1 VCRSFSA
8 VKMHLSHLLTYLHF
22 LLLME
27 AVKLGP
33 PTLGHGSAKS
43 LPQTAP
49 AQTSASC
56 LAFNAI
62 AFEVGDMCSRKH
74 NLNIRNNCFG
84 CRATP
89 SRWGLDVR
97 RHGYAPKEGA
107 PSFGRGGYLLSLAK
121 SDDSISDHRRK
132 KKRVKQK
139 YKIAPLSNDPQ
150 EVMKRWSSMIKS
162 GHDSADDI
170 KMKTIKALDNLFSG
184 GFMQE
189 GKVLDRY
196 ESSPV

>member
-1 VCRSFSA
+1 
-8 VKMHLSHLLTYLHF
+8 
-22 LLLME
+22 ME
-27 AVKLGP
+27 AATLGP
-33 PTLGHGSAKS
+33 PILGHGPAKS
-43 LPQTAP
+43 MPRTAP
-49 AQTSASC
+49 AQTSVSC

-62 AFEVGDMCSRKH
+62 AFDVGAMCSIKH
-74 NLNIRNNCFG
+74 NLNIRNNCYG

-97 RHGYAPKEGA
+97 RHGYA

-139 YKIAPLSNDPQ
+139 YEIAPLSNDPQ

-170 KMKTIKALDNLFSG
+170 KMKTIKVLDNLFSG

-189 GKVLDRY
+189 GKVLDHY
-196 ESSPV
+196 ESSLVYMR